1 MHVPDD
7 PPDRCPACGAAYES
21 VSRHADGFVV
31 NLLDN
36 ERYRR
41 VCFRP
46 ATDGGGA
53 PDADSE
59 GAPDAD
65 SEAGNADPALDC
77 YHHTH
82 RQAGGSAVDSTDSE
96 APTDQTDSGVEP
108 GGGS

>member
-46 ATDGGGA
+46 ATD
-53 PDADSE
+53 
-59 GAPDAD
+59 

>member
-7 PPDRCPACGAAYES
+7 PPDSCPACGAPYES

-41 VCFRP
+41 VCFEP
-46 ATDGGGA
+46 VGDIAA
-53 PDADSE
+53 EQPM
-59 GAPDAD
+59 
-65 SEAGNADPALDC
+65 LDC

-82 RQAGGSAVDSTDSE
+82 KQTTDSY
-96 APTDQTDSGVEP
+96 AASDR
-108 GGGS
+108 